1 MRVLIFFLAAAV
13 CCSCGREF
21 LDEKPT
27 ARQRVPSTLA
37 DYLGLMDNT
46 GVMNATS
53 HALGM
58 MGSDEYFVDDG
69 VYGTFPV
76 GVNYNYQKRAYTWE
90 REIFEGNEVQLLD
103 WNEGYKRILWANLA
117 LEGAEKLKDQ
127 GAAGEVDLLRG
138 IALFHRAWNYYN
150 LAQLFCAVYDPA
162 TAASEDG
169 LPLRLESDLT
179 LNIPRADLEAT
190 YTRIRKDMEDAMPLL
205 PDRPETNFRP
215 GKAAVHTLLSRVY
228 LQMGAYDKAFAETNE
243 ALGLHDELID
253 YNAVEQ
259 KAGLTFPPH
268 GQGNAEVVFMASF
281 NVNNTY
287 TRMISYIVVN
297 PDTLLLDSYE
307 EGDLRLPL
315 FFKPSGAKYQYSGSY
330 NGAALTNYFTGLAV
344 DELYLTRAECAVRLG
359 NLEQGLADLNWLR
372 KHRFKRGSYTERFS
386 TDADEL
392 LGWIIDERRK
402 ELVWRGTRWEDLR
415 RLNKEPRFAVTL
427 TREIAGEAYTLPPG
441 DKRYVWP
448 IPVEA
453 IEVGGYKQNPR

>member
-1 MRVLIFFLAAAV
+1 MAAAV
-13 CCSCGREF
+13 CGSCGREF
-21 LDEKPT
+21 LDEKPV

-58 MGSDEYFVDDG
+58 MGSDEYFVADG

-117 LEGAEKLKDQ
+117 LEGAEKLKGQ
-127 GAAGEVDLLRG
+127 ESEGEVDLLRG

-150 LAQLFCAVYDPA
+150 LAQLFCAVYDAA
-162 TAASEDG
+162 TAGSEDG

-179 LNIPRADLEAT
+179 LSVQRSSLEAT
-190 YTRIRKDMEDAMPLL
+190 YTQILKDLEDALPLL
-205 PDRPETNFRP
+205 PDRTETNFRP
-215 GKAAVHTLLSRVY
+215 GKAAVHALLSRVY
-228 LQMGAYDKAFAETNE
+228 LQMGVYDKAVAETNE
-243 ALGLHDELID
+243 ALRLHDELLD
-253 YNAVEQ
+253 FNAIEQ
-259 KAGLTFPPH
+259 KPGLTFPPH

-307 EGDLRLPL
+307 EGDLRFPL
-315 FFKPSGAKYQYSGSY
+315 FFKPSGVRYQYSGSY

-359 NLEQGLADLNWLR
+359 RLEQGLADLNWLR
-372 KHRFKRGSYTERFS
+372 KHRFESGSYTERSS

-392 LGWIIDERRK
+392 LSWIIDERRK

-415 RLNKEPRFAVTL
+415 RLNKEPRFALTL
-427 TREIAGEAYTLPPG
+427 TRVIAGETYTLPPG
-441 DKRYVWP
+441 DNRYVWP